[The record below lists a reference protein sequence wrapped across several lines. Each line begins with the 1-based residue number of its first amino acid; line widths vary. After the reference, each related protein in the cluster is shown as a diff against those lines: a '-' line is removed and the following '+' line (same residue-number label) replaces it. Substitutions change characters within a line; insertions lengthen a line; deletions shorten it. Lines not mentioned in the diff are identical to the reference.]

1 MEAFSKLTSGYGYTS
16 EAIKTDSTQDVQS
29 ALKTNAA
36 SDTDAEKANE
46 NKLKAALAGL
56 AVIGAGA
63 VGIAI
68 YMKTRK
74 NSALDDFQKGVKK
87 FFDNAGKS
95 VEDVKLNGG
104 KALTSEGSGFSGV
117 LKTANAKG
125 QKIELKYQNGFITES
140 IVDGKLYKKYESP
153 SDINKY
159 FRDEAKKFTRN
170 EATLISKYDENGEIV
185 EDVCHFYDK
194 NAKVSRSVK
203 RESFDGTMY
212 FMEASDFVDGR
223 IAAKTKLSGSDYYAP
238 EITEAKIFDKDGKV
252 VREYQESRYCT
263 DYYPD
268 GGRKVRE
275 LGIIPVENVKKLR
288 NDQETFAKE
297 GYDIDLPALKYEDC
311 VSGVKKVTIY
321 SPKDEMTYCAYK
333 NLDGKCLK
341 YNFVRQVGNGAD
353 IREIIDIALPYYE
366 NGVLIEDLKVFK
378 VVGGDLNGPGSFSYG
393 FWIDSAGVAHNTAET
408 AKERQFFYDKIKEY
422 LKIAKEDKMSIPYE
436 LIEKKSLPKIL
447 EAQPKTG
454 AK

>member
-29 ALKTNAA
+29 ASKTNTV
-36 SDTDAEKANE
+36 SETDAEKTNE

-87 FFDNAGKS
+87 FFDNTGKS
-95 VEDVKLNGG
+95 VEDVKLKGG

-117 LKTANAKG
+117 LKTANTKG

-170 EATLISKYDENGEIV
+170 EATLISKYNENGEIV

-223 IAAKTKLSGSDYYAP
+223 IAAKTKLSGSEYSAP
-238 EITEAKIFDKDGKV
+238 EIAEAKIFDKDGKV
-252 VREYQESRYCT
+252 VREYQEARYCT

-288 NDQETFAKE
+288 NDQEIFAKE

-333 NLDGKCLK
+333 NLDGKSLS

-353 IREIIDIALPYYE
+353 IREIVEIKLPYYE
-366 NGVLIEDLKVFK
+366 NGVLIENLKVYK
-378 VVGGDLNGPGSFSYG
+378 VVGRDPNGPGSFGYD